1 MNYGLINLAS
11 DDEAPS
17 PIPNPSIPIEGMIG
31 EGDEED
37 VLDMALLP
45 TRTE

>member
-37 VLDMALLP
+37 VFGHGFATHQD
-45 TRTE
+45 